1 MTGIQ
6 QSVSSALR
14 THIGFFG
21 RMNAGK
27 SSLINAF
34 TSQHVSIVSDTAG
47 TTADTVKKPM
57 EIHGIGPCVLL
68 DTAGFDDEGDVGA
81 LRARASYASIDG
93 CDLAVLVMKDPDDTT
108 AEQQWLKEI
117 RNRTIPVCGVLTH
130 CETMDEETVQE
141 TVSDMEQKLGIAV
154 LPVSCMTGYGM
165 DAFREHL
172 ISMAKGIAKPRK
184 VLDGLVRAGDVV
196 MLVMPQDPQAPEGRL
211 IQPEVQTIRDALD
224 HDCITIC
231 VTPDRIIDTLAKLK
245 ETPDLVITDSQVFR
259 QVYDTIPHGTRL
271 TGFSVLMAAMKG
283 DIRYLAESAKVIET
297 LNENSRVLI
306 AEACSHAPM
315 EEDIGR
321 IKIPRML
328 RKKAGEGLRVDITA
342 GKDFTDHPEQYDL
355 IIQCGGCMF
364 NRRYM
369 MSRIDQAKRLGV
381 PMSNYGIVIA
391 YLQGILDH
399 VIIPE

>member
-34 TSQHVSIVSDTAG
+34 TSQSVSIVSDTAG
-47 TTADTVKKPM
+47 TTTDTVKKPM

-68 DTAGFDDEGDVGA
+68 DTAGFDDTGDVGQ
-81 LRARASYASIDG
+81 LRRQASYQAIDG
-93 CDLAVLVMKDPDDTT
+93 CDLAVVVMADPDDL
-108 AEQQWLKEI
+108 EHEIQWLRALGRK
-117 RNRTIPVCGVLTH
+117 NMPVCGVLTH
-130 CETMDEETVQE
+130 CEHMNEEHMQE
-141 TVSDMEQKLGIAV
+141 TVARMEKQLGIAV
-154 LPVSCMTGYGM
+154 LPVSSITGFGL
-165 DAFREHL
+165 DAFRNHL
-172 ISMAKGIAKPRK
+172 IAMAKGIAKPRK
-184 VLDGLVRAGDVV
+184 VLDGLVKKGDVV

-231 VTPDRIIDTLAKLK
+231 VTPERIPETLQKLK
-245 ETPDLVITDSQVFR
+245 QTPDLVITDSQVFKG
-259 QVYDTIPHGTRL
+259 VFDAIPSGTPL
-271 TGFSVLMAAMKG
+271 TSFSVLMAAMKG
-283 DIRYLAESAKVIET
+283 DIRYLAHSAAVIDT

-315 EEDIGR
+315 AEDIGR
-321 IKIPRML
+321 VRIPRML
-328 RKKAGEGLRVDITA
+328 RNRVGEGLTIDICA
-342 GKDFTDHPEQYDL
+342 GKDFTEHPEQYDL

-369 MSRIDQAKRLGV
+369 MSRIDKARELGV